1 MISGVKVN
9 GFHLLLYSIALRTLS
24 LSPLHFVQLDDL
36 HSFLYYLYDSFVLNI
51 LAIA

>member
-24 LSPLHFVQLDDL
+24 LSPLHFVQLDNL
-36 HSFLYYLYDSFVLNI
+36 HNPSCITCMIHLF
-51 LAIA
+51 